1 MKPKEMPPEGFILGR
16 PAMACCADDIG
27 LAGFVCVARNA
38 KELKNTKW
46 VKITAKIEVAFSQV
60 YNKQGTIFHVQ
71 SITDGDEPE
80 DKLVYFN

>member
-1 MKPKEMPPEGFILGR
+1 MYKVIKK
-16 PAMACCADDIG
+16 DDVKKIFG
-27 LAGFVCVARNA
+27 ALE

-46 VKITAKIEVAFSQV
+46 VKITAKIEVAFSQM